1 MIEEHRSPN
10 QRLACHTLPAPRAR
24 SAWAHPSASKS
35 RRDRVL
41 PLLSCFVRGYRRLV
55 RLSTPYVAR
64 LVEFTYRYMVAAVS
78 GAARCLSRNLSSC
91 PTGDLIQGPS
101 VVVKTTRQGASSQHR
116 NPWLGLYEG
125 LVYMWL
131 IDHASVNLS
140 SQTTEGPSLDL
151 LVDPH
156 GPFLLYHNKNS
167 SSVSSSSAM
176 LSRACAESVVSDSI
190 ECGSAEDWS
199 ASCVSP
205 ASSPSG
211 PASC

>member
-1 MIEEHRSPN
+1 MIEQHRSPN

-41 PLLSCFVRGYRRLV
+41 GVVTASRRETE
-55 RLSTPYVAR
+55 RAWRATPNVAR
-64 LVEFTYRYMVAAVS
+64 LVEFTYRYTVAAVS

-176 LSRACAESVVSDSI
+176 LSRSCAESVVSDSI

-199 ASCVSP
+199 ASGVSP
-205 ASSPSG
+205 AASPSG

>member
-1 MIEEHRSPN
+1 MIEQHRSPN

-41 PLLSCFVRGYRRLV
+41 GVVTASRRETE
-55 RLSTPYVAR
+55 RAWRATPNVAR
-64 LVEFTYRYMVAAVS
+64 LVEFTYRYTVAAVS

-91 PTGDLIQGPS
+91 PTRDLIQGPS
-101 VVVKTTRQGASSQHR
+101 VVVKPGREPHDNTAT
-116 NPWLGLYEG
+116 LGSG
-125 LVYMWL
+125 SVRACYMWL

-176 LSRACAESVVSDSI
+176 LSRSCAESVVSDSI

-199 ASCVSP
+199 ASGVSP
-205 ASSPSG
+205 AASPSG

>member
-1 MIEEHRSPN
+1 MIEQHLSQI

-41 PLLSCFVRGYRRLV
+41 PLLSCFVRGHRRLV

-64 LVEFTYRYMVAAVS
+64 IVEFTYMVAAVS
-78 GAARCLSRNLSSC
+78 GAARCLGRNLSSC
-91 PTGDLIQGPS
+91 PAGDLIQGPS
-101 VVVKTTRQGASSQHR
+101 VVVKPGREPHDNTAT
-116 NPWLGLYEG
+116 LGSG
-125 LVYMWL
+125 SVRACYMWL

-151 LVDPH
+151 LVDLH

-176 LSRACAESVVSDSI
+176 LSRSCAESVVSDSI

-199 ASCVSP
+199 ASGVSP
-205 ASSPSG
+205 AASPSG